1 MTSLYSGSV
10 PLKSS
15 DMGRNNYFRFKQF
28 TIVQEHS
35 AMKVGVDSVLLGAWA
50 EIGDAATILD
60 VGCGTGLLSLMMA
73 QRSSASIT
81 GIDIDA
87 DACHEAK
94 MNAGL
99 SPWPERIN
107 IQQIPFQEFAR
118 KNISAFDL
126 VISNPPYFENSSK
139 PGDLKRKS
147 ARHNDELPFHEFL
160 EGCAQILHPH
170 GRIAVILPAGKAH
183 EFASLAANYGY
194 SRNRM
199 LMVRHFPDK
208 PCHRI
213 LMEFSQNKIT
223 GIEET
228 LVIEAEGR
236 YTEAYRNLTGEFYLA
251 F

>member
-1 MTSLYSGSV
+1 
-10 PLKSS
+10 
-15 DMGRNNYFRFKQF
+15 MGRNNYFQFKQF

-50 EIGDAATILD
+50 EIGNAATILD

-73 QRSSASIT
+73 QRSSATIT
-81 GIDIDA
+81 GIDIDE
-87 DACHEAK
+87 DACREAK
-94 MNAGL
+94 MNSGH
-99 SPWPERIN
+99 SPWPDRIN
-107 IQQIPFQEFAR
+107 IQHISFQEFAR
-118 KNISAFDL
+118 QNISAFDL

-160 EGCAQILHPH
+160 EGCVKILHPH
-170 GRIAVILPAGKAH
+170 GRIAVILPASKAH
-183 EFASLAANYGY
+183 DFASLAANYGY

-213 LMEFSQNKIT
+213 LMEFSQKKIT
-223 GIEET
+223 GTEET
-228 LVIEAEGR
+228 LVIEAEGQ
-236 YTEAYRNLTGEFYLA
+236 YTEAYRNLTSEFYLA